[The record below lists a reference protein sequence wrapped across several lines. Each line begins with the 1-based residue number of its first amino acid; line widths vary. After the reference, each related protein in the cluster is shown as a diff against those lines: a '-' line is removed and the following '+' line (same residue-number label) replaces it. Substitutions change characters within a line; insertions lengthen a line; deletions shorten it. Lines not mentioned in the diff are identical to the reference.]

1 MTFRGSPSH
10 SHILSYRS
18 HELDLSTENKTIK
31 PEQMIME
38 PKKKGGLENNIPF
51 LIGWFLG
58 SMLIF
63 RGGRLI
69 NDSNNLQKIGACQ
82 Q

>member
-51 LIGWFLG
+51 LIG
-58 SMLIF
+58 
-63 RGGRLI
+63 
-69 NDSNNLQKIGACQ
+69 
-82 Q
+82 